1 MAAGLGKG
9 LKAGGNVLFKRT
21 EAPALEPDADVKM
34 HIPASAQISKPA
46 SAAMRHADPGHVLP
60 VDSAGY
66 PVPSPGPEAAIAP
79 EHISADVQLRKS
91 EDVALHK
98 VAEVRK
104 HIVLPEPLAERLRVF
119 CFERRAKE
127 APVVREALDAYL
139 TRHGY

>member
-21 EAPALEPDADVKM
+21 EAPAMEPDADVKM
-34 HIPASAQISKPA
+34 HIPASVQISKPA
-46 SAAMRHADPGHVLP
+46 SAAMRHGDPGHVLP
-60 VDSAGY
+60 ADSAGY
-66 PVPSPGPEAAIAP
+66 PVPSPEVETAIAP
-79 EHISADVQLRKS
+79 EHISANVQLHKS
-91 EDVALHK
+91 EDVDLHK

>member
-1 MAAGLGKG
+1 MPPLG
-9 LKAGGNVLFKRT
+9 A
-21 EAPALEPDADVKM
+21 
-34 HIPASAQISKPA
+34 
-46 SAAMRHADPGHVLP
+46 
-60 VDSAGY
+60 
-66 PVPSPGPEAAIAP
+66 EAAIAP
-79 EHISADVQLRKS
+79 EHISANVQLRKS
-91 EDVALHK
+91 EDVELDKTTDVQLRNDINAHLHK